1 MAEALNSLTIPA
13 IIFRKEAHH
22 HPPSSPLTP
31 EESPRD
37 R

>member
-22 HPPSSPLTP
+22 PPSSPLTP